1 MEGEN
6 NDTPTPAGEQELTE
20 NKQSSANLVIQFEIN
35 SEALKMLAE
44 KERSIVN
51 LVTSLALSGGA
62 LKKLTDEYEVLMQR
76 LEQMETE
83 KKRILELIDA
93 KIATEKQVKLDPTVW
108 TLSKIADVARK
119 ARHAAD
125 EKHIA
130 DRTERVLTCT
140 AFMFAEIFP
149 DYHRNDFEN
158 VLGLVHYDDVSYQME
173 GQQQAPGTTEEAD
186 TNPQT
191 KRRRTE

>member
-6 NDTPTPAGEQELTE
+6 NDTAKPAGKQELTGE
-20 NKQSSANLVIQFEIN
+20 ERSTANLV
-35 SEALKMLAE
+35 A
-44 KERSIVN
+44 
-51 LVTSLALSGGA
+51 SLAMSGGA
-62 LKKLTDEYEVLMQR
+62 LETLANEYAVLMQHF
-76 LEQMETE
+76 EKMETE
-83 KKRILELIDA
+83 KKRILELIDR

-119 ARHAAD
+119 ARRAAD
-125 EKHIA
+125 EKHIT

-149 DYHRNDFEN
+149 DYHRNDFAN

-173 GQQQAPGTTEEAD
+173 GEGQQKAPEPMEEEDA
-186 TNPQT
+186 NSET
-191 KRRRTE
+191 KRCRAE